1 MRVTSLGFQTDLALR
16 IMEGAEVTD
25 RGGYLVIRSPGNP
38 DYWWGNYLLLAEVPE
53 PGTGGAWLARFAA
66 EFPAARHVAVVET
79 KTVTLPKAEE
89 QCPKC
94 GNGEAYWV
102 LRQTRGADEPET
114 RIFECT
120 KCGHKW
126 REYQ

>member
-1 MRVTSLGFQTDLALR
+1 MFCPKCKRLMRPDKTSGKWRCGACGTTVAMGR
-16 IMEGAEVTD
+16 AVEVGKSTPTGREMSVIEG
-25 RGGYLVIRSPGNP
+25 
-38 DYWWGNYLLLAEVPE
+38 
-53 PGTGGAWLARFAA
+53 
-66 EFPAARHVAVVET
+66 
-79 KTVTLPKAEE
+79 KTATLPTTAEE
-89 QCPKC
+89 CPKC
-94 GNGEAYWV
+94 GNSEAYWV

>member
-1 MRVTSLGFQTDLALR
+1 MFCPKCKRLMRPDKANGRWKCASCGTTVPLGR
-16 IMEGAEVTD
+16 GVEV
-25 RGGYLVIRSPGNP
+25 GRSTPQ
-38 DYWWGNYLLLAEVPE
+38 AREV
-53 PGTGGAWLARFAA
+53 G
-66 EFPAARHVAVVET
+66 VVET
-79 KTVTLPKAEE
+79 KTATLPKAEE
-89 QCPKC
+89 TCPKC

>member
-1 MRVTSLGFQTDLALR
+1 MFCPKCKRLMRPDKAKGVWLCGSCGTKLPLGSAHEVGR
-16 IMEGAEVTD
+16 SEASGRSMAIVEGD
-25 RGGYLVIRSPGNP
+25 R
-38 DYWWGNYLLLAEVPE
+38 
-53 PGTGGAWLARFAA
+53 AA
-66 EFPAARHVAVVET
+66 
-79 KTVTLPKAEE
+79 TLPTAEE
-89 QCPKC
+89 ECPKC
-94 GNGEAYWV
+94 GNSKAYWV

>member
-1 MRVTSLGFQTDLALR
+1 MFCPKCKRLMRPDKAAGVWRCSACGTKVPLGTAR
-16 IMEGAEVTD
+16 EVGRVEASGQPMT
-25 RGGYLVIRSPGNP
+25 VI
-38 DYWWGNYLLLAEVPE
+38 
-53 PGTGGAWLARFAA
+53 
-66 EFPAARHVAVVET
+66 ET
-79 KTVTLPKAEE
+79 KTVTLPTAQEE
-89 QCPKC
+89 CPKC
-94 GNGEAYWV
+94 GNSLAYWV

>member
-1 MRVTSLGFQTDLALR
+1 MFCPNCKRLMRPDKEKGLWRCASCGTTVPLGKGVEVGRSTPTSR
-16 IMEGAEVTD
+16 E
-25 RGGYLVIRSPGNP
+25 
-38 DYWWGNYLLLAEVPE
+38 
-53 PGTGGAWLARFAA
+53 
-66 EFPAARHVAVVET
+66 VAVVET
-79 KTVTLPKAEE
+79 RVATLPKTEE
-89 QCPKC
+89 TCPKC

-102 LRQTRGADEPET
+102 LRQTRGSDEPET

>member
-1 MRVTSLGFQTDLALR
+1 MFCPKCKRLMRPDRATDSWKCPSCGTKVPMGR
-16 IMEGAEVTD
+16 GVEV
-25 RGGYLVIRSPGNP
+25 GKSSP
-38 DYWWGNYLLLAEVPE
+38 
-53 PGTGGAWLARFAA
+53 TAR
-66 EFPAARHVAVVET
+66 EM
-79 KTVTLPKAEE
+79 TVLEEKGSTLPTTAE

-94 GNGEAYWV
+94 GNMEAYWV

>member
-1 MRVTSLGFQTDLALR
+1 MFCPNCKRLMRPDKAAKAWRCGSCGTLVPIGKSQEVGRSQPTAREMSVIEEKTS
-16 IMEGAEVTD
+16 
-25 RGGYLVIRSPGNP
+25 
-38 DYWWGNYLLLAEVPE
+38 
-53 PGTGGAWLARFAA
+53 
-66 EFPAARHVAVVET
+66 
-79 KTVTLPKAEE
+79 TLPTAEE
-89 QCPKC
+89 ECPKC
-94 GNGEAYWV
+94 GNSFAYWV

>member
-1 MRVTSLGFQTDLALR
+1 MFCPKCKRLMRPDKAAGVWRCGTCGTKVPLGS
-16 IMEGAEVTD
+16 GVEV
-25 RGGYLVIRSPGNP
+25 GRSTP
-38 DYWWGNYLLLAEVPE
+38 
-53 PGTGGAWLARFAA
+53 TGR
-66 EFPAARHVAVVET
+66 EVAVVES
-79 KTVTLPKAEE
+79 KVSTLPTAQEE
-89 QCPKC
+89 CPKC
-94 GNGEAYWV
+94 GNGTAYWV

>member
-1 MRVTSLGFQTDLALR
+1 MFCPKCKRLMRPDKAAGVWRCASCGTKVPLGDGR
-16 IMEGAEVTD
+16 EV
-25 RGGYLVIRSPGNP
+25 GRSAP
-38 DYWWGNYLLLAEVPE
+38 
-53 PGTGGAWLARFAA
+53 TGRAM
-66 EFPAARHVAVVET
+66 AVVEE
-79 KTVTLPKAEE
+79 KVATLPTAQEE
-89 QCPKC
+89 CPKC
-94 GNGEAYWV
+94 GNPEAYWV

>member
-1 MRVTSLGFQTDLALR
+1 MFCPKCKRLMRPDREHHVWQCSGCGHTEPLGR
-16 IMEGAEVTD
+16 GVEV
-25 RGGYLVIRSPGNP
+25 GRSTPQGR
-38 DYWWGNYLLLAEVPE
+38 E
-53 PGTGGAWLARFAA
+53 
-66 EFPAARHVAVVET
+66 VAVVET

-89 QCPKC
+89 TCPKC

>member
-1 MRVTSLGFQTDLALR
+1 MFCPKCKRLMRPDKAAGVWRCGTCGTKVPLGA
-16 IMEGAEVTD
+16 GVEV
-25 RGGYLVIRSPGNP
+25 GRSTP
-38 DYWWGNYLLLAEVPE
+38 
-53 PGTGGAWLARFAA
+53 TGR
-66 EFPAARHVAVVET
+66 EVAVVDT
-79 KTVTLPKAEE
+79 KVATLPTAQEE
-89 QCPKC
+89 CPKC
-94 GNGEAYWV
+94 GNGTAYWV

>member
-1 MRVTSLGFQTDLALR
+1 MFCPDCKRLMRPDRAHGVWRCGACGRTAPLGR
-16 IMEGAEVTD
+16 GVEV
-25 RGGYLVIRSPGNP
+25 
-38 DYWWGNYLLLAEVPE
+38 
-53 PGTGGAWLARFAA
+53 
-66 EFPAARHVAVVET
+66 RHSDPKGREVAVVET
-79 KTVTLPKAEE
+79 RTATLPKTAE

-94 GNGEAYWV
+94 DNGEAYWV

>member
-1 MRVTSLGFQTDLALR
+1 MFCPDCKRLMRPDRAAGVWRCSACGHTVPLGR
-16 IMEGAEVTD
+16 GVEV
-25 RGGYLVIRSPGNP
+25 
-38 DYWWGNYLLLAEVPE
+38 
-53 PGTGGAWLARFAA
+53 
-66 EFPAARHVAVVET
+66 RHSDPKGREVAVVEA
-79 KTVTLPKAEE
+79 KTATLPKTAET
-89 QCPKC
+89 CPKC

>member
-1 MRVTSLGFQTDLALR
+1 MFCPNCKRLMRPDRAAHVWRCSACGSTVPLGK
-16 IMEGAEVTD
+16 GVEV
-25 RGGYLVIRSPGNP
+25 GRSTP
-38 DYWWGNYLLLAEVPE
+38 V
-53 PGTGGAWLARFAA
+53 ARSVDVVDSGK
-66 EFPAARHVAVVET
+66 VA
-79 KTVTLPKAEE
+79 TLPKTQEL
-89 QCPKC
+89 CPKC

-102 LRQTRGADEPET
+102 LRQTRGSDEPET

>member
-1 MRVTSLGFQTDLALR
+1 MFCPKCKRLMRPDRPAGVWRCSGCGHTMALGR
-16 IMEGAEVTD
+16 GVEV
-25 RGGYLVIRSPGNP
+25 GRSTPQGR
-38 DYWWGNYLLLAEVPE
+38 E
-53 PGTGGAWLARFAA
+53 
-66 EFPAARHVAVVET
+66 VAVVET
-79 KTVTLPKAEE
+79 KTATLPKAEE
-89 QCPKC
+89 TCPKC

>member
-1 MRVTSLGFQTDLALR
+1 MFCPKCKRLMRPDRAAKVWRCAACGATVPLGPAQEVGRSEASGR
-16 IMEGAEVTD
+16 VVSVIEG
-25 RGGYLVIRSPGNP
+25 
-38 DYWWGNYLLLAEVPE
+38 
-53 PGTGGAWLARFAA
+53 
-66 EFPAARHVAVVET
+66 
-79 KTVTLPKAEE
+79 KTVTLPTTEE
-89 QCPKC
+89 ECPKC
-94 GNGEAYWV
+94 GNGLAYWV

>member
-1 MRVTSLGFQTDLALR
+1 MRPDKSAGVWRCGSCGTKVPLGDGR
-16 IMEGAEVTD
+16 EV
-25 RGGYLVIRSPGNP
+25 GRSAPTVR
-38 DYWWGNYLLLAEVPE
+38 AM
-53 PGTGGAWLARFAA
+53 
-66 EFPAARHVAVVET
+66 AVVEE
-79 KTVTLPKAEE
+79 KIVTLPTAAEE
-89 QCPKC
+89 CPKC
-94 GNGEAYWV
+94 GNMEAYWV

>member
-1 MRVTSLGFQTDLALR
+1 MFCPKCKKLMR
-16 IMEGAEVTD
+16 
-25 RGGYLVIRSPGNP
+25 P
-38 DYWWGNYLLLAEVPE
+38 DKASKKWVCKAC
-53 PGTGGAWLARFAA
+53 GTTVKMAGGAVVAQTEPRERQVTIIA
-66 EFPAARHVAVVET
+66 EKKGTNPTA
-79 KTVTLPKAEE
+79 KEE
-89 QCPKC
+89 CPKC
-94 GNGEAYWV
+94 GNDTAYWV

>member
-1 MRVTSLGFQTDLALR
+1 MFCPKCKRLMR
-16 IMEGAEVTD
+16 
-25 RGGYLVIRSPGNP
+25 P
-38 DYWWGNYLLLAEVPE
+38 DKAAGVWRCGTCGTKVPL
-53 PGTGGAWLARFAA
+53 GTGVEVGRST
-66 EFPAARHVAVVET
+66 PIGRGVPVVET
-79 KTVTLPKAEE
+79 KTATLPTAQEE
-89 QCPKC
+89 CPKC
-94 GNGEAYWV
+94 GNGTAYWV

>member
-1 MRVTSLGFQTDLALR
+1 MRPDRAAGVWRCAACGTKVPLGA
-16 IMEGAEVTD
+16 GVEVVHATAT
-25 RGGYLVIRSPGNP
+25 R
-38 DYWWGNYLLLAEVPE
+38 
-53 PGTGGAWLARFAA
+53 
-66 EFPAARHVAVVET
+66 RHVAVVET
-79 KTVTLPKAEE
+79 KTPTLPKTQEL
-89 QCPKC
+89 CPKC

-102 LRQTRGADEPET
+102 LRQTRGSDEPET

>member
-1 MRVTSLGFQTDLALR
+1 MTFCPKCKRLMRPDRAAGVWVCSACGTKVPLGPGKAVMHATA
-16 IMEGAEVTD
+16 TH
-25 RGGYLVIRSPGNP
+25 RSM
-38 DYWWGNYLLLAEVPE
+38 D
-53 PGTGGAWLARFAA
+53 
-66 EFPAARHVAVVET
+66 VVEEGRIS
-79 KTVTLPKAEE
+79 TLPKAEE
-89 QCPKC
+89 TCPKC

>member
-1 MRVTSLGFQTDLALR
+1 MFCPKCKRLMRPDKEAGRWVCPACGTTVPLGKSQ
-16 IMEGAEVTD
+16 EVGRSTPTG
-25 RGGYLVIRSPGNP
+25 RHMQVI
-38 DYWWGNYLLLAEVPE
+38 
-53 PGTGGAWLARFAA
+53 
-66 EFPAARHVAVVET
+66 ET
-79 KTVTLPKAEE
+79 KVSQTLPIADET
-89 QCPKC
+89 CPKC
-94 GNGEAYWV
+94 GNPQAYWV